1 MVARTWS
8 GMAKRDRI
16 DAYLTHLREKTLPS
30 LGGIAGHRGAFV
42 LQRPSSDGV
51 AVTVITLWDSVE
63 SISHFAGSDPE
74 RAVVPAEDRAML
86 MAWDERA
93 VHWDIAQVT
102 EL

>member
-42 LQRPSSDGV
+42 LQRPSSDGDGDH
-51 AVTVITLWDSVE
+51 AVGLGRVDFPFRGV
-63 SISHFAGSDPE
+63 
-74 RAVVPAEDRAML
+74 
-86 MAWDERA
+86 
-93 VHWDIAQVT
+93 
-102 EL
+102 